1 MTDIQ
6 ETLAQRAKTHGDFA
20 DHSRISQGLKDV
32 MRSAPNW
39 PRLTAAQREALE
51 MDAHKTAR
59 ILCGD
64 PDYADH
70 AVDKVGYMSLYIRS
84 KEPQP

>member
-1 MTDIQ
+1 MPDIQ
-6 ETLAQRAKTHGDFA
+6 ETLSERAKTHGDFREHA
-20 DHSRISQGLKDV
+20 RVSQGIKDV

-39 PRLTAAQREALE
+39 SRLTNAQREALE

-64 PDYADH
+64 PDYEDH
-70 AVDKVGYMSLYIRS
+70 ATDKVGYMSLYLRTLGG
-84 KEPQP
+84 